1 MLQTE
6 DREQSKDHHRE
17 HRHRNGGADGEP
29 GLEAEVGVGG
39 TEDEAENNARKSGL
53 EGEFGRRLARCE
65 RNVFLAWLDLVGV
78 RREFFD
84 GRQSVGDPTK
94 CSILK
99 FGVVCMRH
107 AVLHRDPSE
116 LRNSELRTQN

>member
-6 DREQSKDHHRE
+6 GREQSKDHHRE

-39 TEDEAENNARKSGL
+39 TEDEAENNARQSGL

-65 RNVFLAWLDLVGV
+65 RNVLLARLELVSVCWEFLDS
-78 RREFFD
+78 
-84 GRQSVGDPTK
+84 RQSVGDSTK
-94 CSILK
+94 
-99 FGVVCMRH
+99 
-107 AVLHRDPSE
+107 
-116 LRNSELRTQN
+116 NSEF